1 MTPELRAQI
10 QKRIAASK
18 EAATFKYK
26 TIPQGAATTV
36 WASFVA
42 PADAVGGRYSEDC
55 HVSEVNDDT
64 TSRAGVRSY
73 VRSILRAPRS
83 YGARAR
89 RWSASASRCRTPFI
103 HSNES

>member
-1 MTPELRAQI
+1 MGRFTVSKSRLKGRGVRATELHPGGIQTELGRHMTPELRAQI

-42 PADAVGGRYSEDC
+42 QRMRLVAI
-55 HVSEVNDDT
+55 T
-64 TSRAGVRSY
+64 
-73 VRSILRAPRS
+73 
-83 YGARAR
+83 ARIVTYAR
-89 RWSASASRCRTPFI
+89 
-103 HSNES
+103 